1 MPLLH
6 KIEYEGDTRYSGNH
20 VVRTSYTN
28 SLLHRITLRKLWLNY
43 LDALES
49 VDTSSA
55 PDIEWPI
62 PPGGQAS

>member
-1 MPLLH
+1 M
-6 KIEYEGDTRYSGNH
+6 
-20 VVRTSYTN
+20 
-28 SLLHRITLRKLWLNY
+28 LHRITLRKLWLNY

-62 PPGGQAS
+62 PPGGTGQLIFSGSVVTSTDLTSFL

>member
-1 MPLLH
+1 M
-6 KIEYEGDTRYSGNH
+6 
-20 VVRTSYTN
+20 
-28 SLLHRITLRKLWLNY
+28 LHRITLRKLWLNY

-62 PPGGQAS
+62 PPGDRPVNILWVGCHIN